1 MKTILTILLCLLPW
15 AVEAQYELPCTSS
28 VVLPYIHGADSVLM
42 DGPMPYTRKS
52 GEVVLIYGRPVPPD
66 SSVLLTRADVAR
78 MIEETVKAR
87 IDSALAAQGRWV
99 QVIKEVW
106 IYNRHNNGGMT
117 CVGHD
122 CRDSAQE
129 CHWRVDTTW
138 VWTRPEGD
146 KP

>member
-1 MKTILTILLCLLPW
+1 MKTLATILLCLLPW
-15 AVEAQYELPCTSS
+15 GVRAQYELPAPNCDTL
-28 VVLPYIHGADSVLM
+28 VVHPFLNPEDSVLIN
-42 DGPMPYTRKS
+42 Y
-52 GEVVLIYGRPVPPD
+52 PVRMGQQEY
-66 SSVLLTRADVAR
+66 LTRADVQR

-138 VWTRPEGD
+138 VWTRPEE

>member
-15 AVEAQYELPCTSS
+15 TVEGQYELPALNCDTL
-28 VVLPYIHGADSVLM
+28 VVRHSTGGDIDDSIQVG
-42 DGPMPYTRKS
+42 DFTCIAPKPN
-52 GEVVLIYGRPVPPD
+52 
-66 SSVLLTRADVAR
+66 LTRADVQR
-78 MIEETVKAR
+78 M

-138 VWTRPEGD
+138 VWTRPEVR
-146 KP
+146 P